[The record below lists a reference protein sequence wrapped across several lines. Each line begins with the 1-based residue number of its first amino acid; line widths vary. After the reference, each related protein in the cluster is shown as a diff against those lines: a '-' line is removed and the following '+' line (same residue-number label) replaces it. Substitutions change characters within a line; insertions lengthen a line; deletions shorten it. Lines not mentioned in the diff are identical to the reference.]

1 MVLLLVCHCWEWE
14 RKRTWDWAPGQVAVL
29 QHCAAT
35 PCSNSS
41 HGKPASVMDHGEQC
55 GTARRHRGLSE
66 AAGTLP
72 GPPGMLAFLALQ
84 PFVPSSV
91 TRERVTR
98 AFPKCLQPCWK
109 GAVF

>member
-1 MVLLLVCHCWEWE
+1 MVLLLVYHWKWE

-29 QHCAAT
+29 KHCAAT
-35 PCSNSS
+35 PCSNSTHS
-41 HGKPASVMDHGEQC
+41 RPASVMDHGEQC

-84 PFVPSSV
+84 PFVPSFV